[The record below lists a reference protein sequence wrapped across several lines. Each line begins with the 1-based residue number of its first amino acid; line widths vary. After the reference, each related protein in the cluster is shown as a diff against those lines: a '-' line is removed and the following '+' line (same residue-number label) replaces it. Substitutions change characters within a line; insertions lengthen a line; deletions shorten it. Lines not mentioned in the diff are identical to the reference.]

1 MTRHHWV
8 STTQVAAAKLVVE
21 MDLEDG
27 REPDPVALKMS
38 QATPAPQPRDA
49 DGNLLAYIDVPDA

>member
-8 STTQVAAAKLVVE
+8 SQTQVEAAKLVVE

-27 REPDPVALKMS
+27 REPDPVALAMS
-38 QATPAPQPRDA
+38 KATPMPQPRDA
-49 DGNLLAYIDVPDA
+49 DGKLLKYIDLPD